1 MPAAIVSCARHG
13 KLAVNDDLLTDLE
26 ERIRTYA
33 VTAAAISRSSADPAN
48 GMWGYLLDIFST
60 HAADIDRHNLVSSD
74 PMLLMGE
81 SCILSNECYFDW
93 GGTTYDAGE

>member
-1 MPAAIVSCARHG
+1 M
-13 KLAVNDDLLTDLE
+13 NDALLTDLE
-26 ERIRTYA
+26 ERICTYA
-33 VTAAAISRSSADPAN
+33 DTAAAMNASSAEPAI
-48 GMWGYLLDIFST
+48 GIWGYLLDKFGT

-81 SCILSNECYFDW
+81 SCILSNECVFDW